1 MRNIII
7 YDENLLFLAV
17 FTEKQVLLVCISL
30 FFEILFSINSYLCK
44 YIINIYKMTIK
55 LKRVYDKHESDD
67 GVRILVDKLWPRGVK
82 KSDIDILSW
91 EKDISPS
98 AELRKMLHENVEDN
112 WLQFK
117 HDYSS
122 ELAISAA
129 FSDFLHR
136 METLRPPVIT
146 LLYAF
151 RNIERNNAVVIR
163 EEMIKYFSDEIQ

>member
-1 MRNIII
+1 
-7 YDENLLFLAV
+7 
-17 FTEKQVLLVCISL
+17 
-30 FFEILFSINSYLCK
+30 
-44 YIINIYKMTIK
+44 MTIK

-122 ELAISAA
+122 ELATSAA

-151 RNIERNNAVVIR
+151 RNTERNNAVVIR
-163 EEMIKYFSDEIQ
+163 EEMMKHLK